1 MRKLFLAINLLFCW
15 SAQAQDGYLSL
26 KHYKVPLAEQDYVF
40 NDLTV
45 DLHNR
50 ILLAH
55 RKGILQFDGR
65 IWDKVNTESTPYKF
79 LNIDS
84 SNYVITRK
92 GIGLLEEDIY
102 YQNILKNV
110 YTNEKGFTGKD
121 LVKYQG
127 AFYYLINNSIKKLS
141 KSDFSEDT
149 TYKSN
154 LGYEDIFV
162 LQDRLFAF
170 EGNFLLELIDSTWV
184 DLNKYA
190 AENSEFVFSCQTED
204 QVFFAYDNGDFFS
217 FNGEQLKKYSS
228 ELNEYLKENYPVSG
242 KVIKDKLLIA
252 TISGGAVVIDIATS
266 TIDYTIQYYN
276 GLPADEVKAITL
288 DKQGGIWLAHD
299 AGLSRAIPELPLKEF
314 QHYPGLEGLPEVVHQ
329 RNDTLIVGTNEGLFY
344 LAEVR
349 DYETLQKVFKQRV
362 KVKAPE
368 TSKKEEE
375 EEGFFNNLFDFGGEE
390 NSEKEEYIDA
400 EMQKYK
406 SIYRKQ
412 GYRFKSLREKLDAK
426 ENSLRDSI
434 ASVSDVKKRTNKG
447 PNYSYKTVNRV
458 VNVSKLKSIK
468 YQFKRYN
475 GIDKKVITIKETS
488 NGLIVLAS
496 EGLYEVRG
504 TRAVKI
510 VNKLFL
516 EDFIYDKSRSTLWL
530 YGVDGLYTYNLEEE
544 NARLNQKLNFEVKDL
559 SIAGDEIA
567 IANSGKIA
575 VYKQKTDGSLSLV
588 SEYGLDNAYA
598 EKVLV
603 YHQNGQLNVLKAD
616 GLFTYNNTQDSLLL
630 NKSLKSDNLLYL
642 KDDRNQVWLSSD
654 QNWQILNNDNLGKE
668 LTWLKIVP
676 NMNGVHYISDDVIYF
691 VSQGKI
697 IRLNNQQEY
706 SYSENE
712 SFIRGAYQSSSELL
726 DDEEIE
732 LTHDNNTL
740 KISLSTPEYLY
751 PEGVKY
757 QYYIKGLMDD
767 WSEWSGDR
775 DIEFPFMP
783 TGDYTLQI
791 KSKTGIRA
799 HVNEFDF
806 KFEVLPPYWQ
816 TWWFYMLEIAFFS
829 SLILISQRLN
839 RSSQNTY
846 LTNVITFL
854 TLILFIEFL
863 ATVLENNLEGY
874 LDESP
879 VYGFLLNVVLA
890 LSITPLERG
899 MNKML
904 VVMNTQKVKKIASK
918 MRKEDQEKETNG
930 KS

>member
-1 MRKLFLAINLLFCW
+1 MRKLFLAITLFFYW

-26 KHYKVPLAEQDYVF
+26 KHYKVPLPEQDHVF

-45 DLHNR
+45 DVHNR
-50 ILLAH
+50 VLLAH

-65 IWDKVNTESTPYKF
+65 IWDKVKTESTPYKF
-79 LNIDS
+79 LTIDS
-84 SNYVITRK
+84 SSYVLTRN
-92 GIGLLEEDIY
+92 GIGLLKEDIY
-102 YQNILKNV
+102 YQNVLENI
-110 YTNEKGFTGKD
+110 YRNENGYTGKD
-121 LVKYQG
+121 LLKYNG
-127 AFYYLINNSIKKLS
+127 AFYYLINKSIKKLS
-141 KSDFSEDT
+141 IADFSEDT

-162 LQDRLFAF
+162 LQNRLFAF
-170 EGNFLLELIDSTWV
+170 EGNFLLELIDGTWV

-190 AENSEFVFSCQTED
+190 AENSEFVFSCQTKN

-217 FNGEQLKKYSS
+217 FNGDELKKYSN
-228 ELNEYLKENYPVSG
+228 ELNQYLEENYPVSG

-252 TISGGAVVIDIATS
+252 TISGGAVVVDIAS
-266 TIDYTIQYYN
+266 SEIDYTIQYYN

-288 DKQGGIWLAHD
+288 DKQGGIWLAHE
-299 AGLSRAIPELPLKEF
+299 AGLSRAIPDLPLKEF
-314 QHYPGLEGLPEVVHQ
+314 QHYPGLEGLPEVVYK
-329 RNDTLIVGTNEGLFY
+329 RNDTLVVGTNEGLFY

-362 KVKAPE
+362 KVKSPE
-368 TSKKEEE
+368 TTKEEE
-375 EEGFFNNLFDFGGEE
+375 STEGFFDNLFDFGGED
-390 NSEKEEYIDA
+390 SEKEEYIDA
-400 EMQKYK
+400 QMQKYK

-426 ENSLRDSI
+426 ENALRDSI
-434 ASVSDVKKRTNKG
+434 ASVSDVKKGKSKG
-447 PNYSYKTVNRV
+447 ASYTYRTVNKV
-458 VNVSKLKSIK
+458 VNVSKLKSVK
-468 YQFKRYN
+468 YQFKRYS
-475 GIDKKVITIKETS
+475 GIDKKVVAVKATS
-488 NGLIVLAS
+488 KGLVVLAS
-496 EGLYEVRG
+496 EGLYLIKG
-504 TRAVKI
+504 TEAVKL

-516 EDFIYDKSRSTLWL
+516 DNFMYDEPRELLWL
-530 YGVDGLYTYNLEEE
+530 YGVDGLYTFDLGEDNPKL
-544 NARLNQKLNFEVKDL
+544 RQKLNFEVRDL
-559 SIAGDEIA
+559 SIQGDEVA
-567 IANSGKIA
+567 IANSSKIA
-575 VYKQKTDGSLSLV
+575 SYNYSADGNLSLINE
-588 SEYGLDNAYA
+588 SALDNAYA
-598 EKVLV
+598 AEVLI
-603 YHQNGQLNVLKAD
+603 YHQKGQLHVLNAD
-616 GLFTYNNTQDSLLL
+616 GMFTYNSDQDSLIL
-630 NKSLKSDNLLYL
+630 NKSLTSKNSLYL

-676 NMNGVHYISDDVIYF
+676 NMNGLHYISDDMIYF

-706 SYSENE
+706 DYTENE

-767 WSEWSGDR
+767 WSAWSGASE
-775 DIEFPFMP
+775 IEFPFIP
-783 TGDYTLQI
+783 TGDYTLKI
-791 KSKTGIRA
+791 KSKTGIYA
-799 HVNEFDF
+799 NVNEFDF

-816 TWWFYMLEIAFFS
+816 TWWFYMLEIGFFS
-829 SLILISQRLN
+829 SLILLSQRLN
-839 RSSQNTY
+839 RSSKNTY

-904 VVMNTQKVKKIASK
+904 VVMNSKKVKNIVSK
-918 MRKEDQEKETNG
+918 MRDEDQNNN
-930 KS
+930 